1 MKDITKISCF
11 WVLTSWLA
19 DLSLSG
25 NRPVVCVCLWLIS
38 WRGRW
43 REKNIVFGCL
53 WSLGQSPYDFERDG
67 LAPCKCHQFSK
78 TCHQVFA
85 ELCLHDQC
93 QQFDE
98 PSAAGVSYSHG
109 EIQTPGLLAM
119 DAQHTDRP
127 RGVFGLD
134 TKTAIGRPKHL
145 GGRLVCWNEH
155 HHGS

>member
-109 EIQTPGLLAM
+109 RSRPLGFWLWTLSTQIDRVGLRIGHKNRHWATETFGG
-119 DAQHTDRP
+119 AV
-127 RGVFGLD
+127 GVL
-134 TKTAIGRPKHL
+134 
-145 GGRLVCWNEH
+145 E
-155 HHGS
+155 